1 MSKIT
6 RSKQRV
12 DGFFKYVAKNECP
25 ECKSDPKKL
34 REIRNDIEQKI
45 ELINKLSTK
54 FIMFQMILNEM
65 FKLLDLPLID
75 SVKMIVSFITNL
87 INKEGDN
94 FMLEFKFHVFP
105 LICVQY

>member
-1 MSKIT
+1 
-6 RSKQRV
+6 
-12 DGFFKYVAKNECP
+12 
-25 ECKSDPKKL
+25 
-34 REIRNDIEQKI
+34 
-45 ELINKLSTK
+45 
-54 FIMFQMILNEM
+54 MFQMILNEM